1 MSSRRLPRVNSLLK
15 EEIANILLKEI
26 DFPKEVLVTVTRVEC
41 SPDLRQAKIYV
52 SVIPKE
58 KKERVFKILNNC
70 IYHIQSQLNTR
81 LTMKIVPRIK
91 FVEERKTEE
100 AARVEE
106 LLEKIKNEL

>member
-58 KKERVFKILNNC
+58 KKERVFKIL
-70 IYHIQSQLNTR
+70 
-81 LTMKIVPRIK
+81 
-91 FVEERKTEE
+91 
-100 AARVEE
+100 
-106 LLEKIKNEL
+106 